1 MHWTDE
7 DSQDVLVAAAAL
19 RRLADRLD
27 ADSRNRR
34 AGGGTRALLDAALT
48 SLLDL
53 DDVYCEGDDGRRL
66 DDVWKR
72 ARLTVGRKG

>member
-1 MHWTDE
+1 MRWTDE
-7 DSQDVLVAAAAL
+7 DSQDVSVASAAF
-19 RRLADRLD
+19 RQLADRLD
-27 ADSRNRR
+27 ADSRHRR

-53 DDVYCEGDDGRRL
+53 DDVYHEGEDGRRL

-72 ARLTVGRKG
+72 ACLTVGRKG